1 MSATGPSGPTDGNS
15 TGAGAPTAGG
25 PTNVTGGPPLISGS
39 SGPGTPPPVTPDNP
53 KPSLISITVALASH
67 PPGLIPDP
75 PNVINHA
82 AVKVANE
89 ASMTVTGQNFVNGSR
104 VRINERD
111 LLTDVV
117 SPTIISA
124 RLTAANV
131 SKPGEYRVTVFT
143 PTPGGGTSNAMKL
156 YVEPEPKWG
165 LLEKALVLGMLGAA
179 ALWIFWIIT
188 AWDRSVTTEPAR
200 WQLTWLVM
208 FVILAV
214 FTFGVGRALTGT
226 WKSLLIDE
234 RNMQSLS
241 RLQLMLWTWL
251 VISAIATAA
260 AWNIHIDADDPL
272 GIHVPEELWILL
284 GISAATLVGSNLIK
298 TQQAAT
304 PDITPQQTTGT
315 TLMDSTGGQ
324 QMATGTLA
332 QNVSRVQAR
341 WTDMFK
347 SEGVHNAHTLDVG
360 KIQMFFFTLIV
371 VLAYVAAFA
380 RTSYTPSVDNV
391 PAKFDFPPLGESL
404 VALLGISSTAYLA
417 NKAAKQL

>member
-1 MSATGPSGPTDGNS
+1 MS
-15 TGAGAPTAGG
+15 
-25 PTNVTGGPPLISGS
+25 VE
-39 SGPGTPPPVTPDNP
+39 NP
-53 KPSLISITVALASH
+53 KPTLTSIAVALASH

-75 PNVINHA
+75 PNVINLS
-82 AVKVANE
+82 AVAVVNE
-89 ASMTVTGQNFVNGSR
+89 ASLTVTGQNFVSGSR
-104 VRINERD
+104 VRLNGRE
-111 LLTDVV
+111 LPTEFL
-117 SPTIISA
+117 SPTTLRA
-124 RLTAANV
+124 QLTAANL

-143 PTPGGGTSNAMKL
+143 PAPGGGMSNAMKL
-156 YVEPEPKWG
+156 FVEPEPKWG
-165 LLEKALVLGMLGAA
+165 LLEKALVLGALGAA
-179 ALWIFWIIT
+179 ALWIYWIIT
-188 AWDRSVTTEPAR
+188 AWGRSATAEPAR

-272 GIHVPEELWILL
+272 GIHVPEQLWILL

-298 TQQAAT
+298 TQQAAKS
-304 PDITPQQTTGT
+304 DITQEGAPGT
-315 TLMDSTGGQ
+315 TLMDTTGGEQ
-324 QMATGTLA
+324 TEKGQLA

-347 SEGVHNAHTLDVG
+347 SEGVHHAGTLDVG

-380 RTSYTPSVDNV
+380 RTSYTAPVGNV

-417 NKAAKQL
+417 NKATKQL

>member
-1 MSATGPSGPTDGNS
+1 MSVENPMPTL
-15 TGAGAPTAGG
+15 T
-25 PTNVTGGPPLISGS
+25 
-39 SGPGTPPPVTPDNP
+39 
-53 KPSLISITVALASH
+53 SIAVALASH
-67 PPGLIPDP
+67 PPGFIPKP
-75 PNVINHA
+75 PNVINLA
-82 AVKVANE
+82 AAAVANE
-89 ASMTVTGQNFVNGSR
+89 ASLTVTGENFVSGSR
-104 VRINERD
+104 VRLNGRE
-111 LLTDVV
+111 LMTEFV
-117 SPTIISA
+117 SPTTLRA
-124 RLTAANV
+124 QLTAANV
-131 SKPGEYRVTVFT
+131 SN
-143 PTPGGGTSNAMKL
+143 PGGGLSNVMKL
-156 YVEPEPKWG
+156 YAEPEPKWG
-165 LLEKALVLGMLGAA
+165 LLEKALVLGALGAA
-179 ALWIFWIIT
+179 ALWIYWIIT
-188 AWDRSVTTEPAR
+188 AWGRSTTAEPAR

-272 GIHVPEELWILL
+272 GIHVPEQLWILL

-298 TQQAAT
+298 TQQAAQT
-304 PDITPQQTTGT
+304 DTTPQQAAGT
-315 TLMDSTGGQ
+315 TLMDTTDGEQTEKGQ
-324 QMATGTLA
+324 LA

-347 SEGVHNAHTLDVG
+347 SEGVDKVGTLDVG

-380 RTSYTPSVDNV
+380 RTSYTAPVGNV